1 MMLEAYC
8 VECDEVRVLPE
19 PEPRTC
25 CECDGVLEI
34 QSTWNQE
41 GK

>member
-1 MMLEAYC
+1 MMIETYC
-8 VECDEVRVLPE
+8 AECRDVRVLPE
-19 PEPRTC
+19 LEPLTC